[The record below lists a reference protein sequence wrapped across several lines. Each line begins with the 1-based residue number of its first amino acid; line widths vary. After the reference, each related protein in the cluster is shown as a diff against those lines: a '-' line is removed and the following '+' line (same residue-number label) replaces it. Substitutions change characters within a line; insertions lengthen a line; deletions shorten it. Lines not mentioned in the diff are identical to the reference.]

1 MFFNFNVIATVNY
14 NLLGATVVLG
24 QLVPQT
30 AMSILNIIGSLL
42 TALINSPR
50 TIPKVDKEDKS
61 YYPSELQRP
70 EIWTTKYN
78 VDKTAV

>member
-1 MFFNFNVIATVNY
+1 M
-14 NLLGATVVLG
+14 LG

-61 YYPSELQRP
+61 YYPSEIQPP
-70 EIWTTKYN
+70 EIWMTKYN
-78 VDKTAV
+78 VDKAAV